1 MRTFRDLYHRQ
12 LEYNILRSPYIG
24 NFKGNPYSYLKARY
38 YMFFS
43 TIIVYF
49 LQNTSVHPNTI
60 TKLYII
66 CGFLAA
72 TLLAIPVKEAHI
84 FAIFLIFSKGIL
96 DWADGFLARIKEKT
110 SLTGHVLDVYGAT
123 IHSLTFVVS
132 LGIYEYFYF
141 DENIIF
147 LMALFIY
154 PFCYGTLLTK
164 FSHQY
169 VLDQITAK
177 NFQNHTSSTQSSP
190 SIKESHKGA
199 FNFFTVFL
207 EDRSRTIDLVLV
219 LLLVEYLGGPALS
232 WLFFVGVNL
241 KWIALWFGS
250 FIFSSKIDSA
260 DKALS
265 AKLSEIKNG

>member
-1 MRTFRDLYHRQ
+1 MRSFHDLYHQQ
-12 LEYNILRSPYIG
+12 LEYNVERSQYIG
-24 NFKGNPYSYLKARY
+24 NFKRNPYSYLKARY

-43 TIIVYF
+43 TTIVYF
-49 LQNTSVHPNTI
+49 LQNTAIHPNSI

-66 CGFLAA
+66 CGFLSAG
-72 TLLAIPVKEAHI
+72 LLAIPVKEAHI

-96 DWADGFLARIKEKT
+96 DWADGLLARIKEKT
-110 SLTGHVLDVYGAT
+110 SLTGHVLDVYGAV

-141 DENIIF
+141 DENVFF

-164 FSHQY
+164 FSNQY
-169 VLDQITAK
+169 VLDQITAQ
-177 NFQNHTSSTQSSP
+177 NFQNHVSSTKPSP
-190 SIKESHKGA
+190 SIQARHKGV
-199 FNFFTVFL
+199 FKFFTLFL
-207 EDRSRTIDLVLV
+207 DDRSRTIDLVLV
-219 LLLVEYLGGPALS
+219 LLLIEYFDGPALS

-241 KWIALWFGS
+241 KWIALWCGS

-260 DKALS
+260 DKILS
-265 AKLSEIKNG
+265 SKLSDIKNG